1 MLCIFYHNKNKEI
14 CKVTDGEGQRNNVR
28 KKKKKKQGWLD
39 VHGRT
44 QKADIQSSLENSF
57 QLCCLYVTRWGK
69 T

>member
-1 MLCIFYHNKNKEI
+1 MERDREI
-14 CKVTDGEGQRNNVR
+14 MCE
-28 KKKKKKQGWLD
+28 KKKKKQGWLD